1 MFSHKAAKI
10 DFLTNDFYGTLNI
23 QIFAYPEILIP
34 GYPPSDKD
42 FTHTFGDFTHT
53 FGDFTHS
60 FGDFTHTFYITKQ
73 LNFHFTHSFGDFTHS
88 FGDFT
93 HTLEAFTYTL
103 E

>member
-42 FTHTFGDFTHT
+42 FTDTFGDFTYT
-53 FGDFTHS
+53 LPTLWNILPTLWD
-60 FGDFTHTFYITKQ
+60 
-73 LNFHFTHSFGDFTHS
+73 HFTD
-88 FGDFT
+88 
-93 HTLEAFTYTL
+93 AFQ
-103 E
+103 